1 MPMSTLFSGEKA
13 FKHIEKLAVEIGP
26 RQGGY
31 KEDWL
36 AAEYIESEFKEL
48 GLKTWRQEFEIK
60 TGHTTAQKLEILEP
74 YTETVECEGMS
85 MLGVSGPEGID
96 GELIRIETTD
106 EEYLTP
112 EIEGKIVITD
122 AVKRKNLELIA
133 KRKPLGFI
141 FIERHPRML
150 IKHFWGNFPQGK
162 DYGNFPSVR
171 VSFESGLR
179 LLKKDAKRARI
190 VVEAERDTKKTQ
202 NIIAELPGSTRPDE
216 VIVVGG
222 HYDSVPGVRGASDNA
237 GGTAMTLEL
246 ARVFKEKGSK
256 RTLRF
261 VAWGSEEIGM
271 DGSNL
276 YTKKLK
282 EDDKTAKEK
291 DEEAKTELDRHRL
304 CVNLDV
310 HGAMIGTNAAMIL
323 GTPMLSNSVKLLSR
337 ETGTVFD
344 VKEGVYSSDG
354 TPLSAVG
361 IPSVSFSRRS
371 GIDIMMHSVEDTIE
385 YLSPDALELQGIFI
399 EGWMT
404 RYVSEAAAFPFER
417 EIPKKL
423 RDEIKKYYEDWNEK
437 LP

>member
-1 MPMSTLFSGEKA
+1 
-13 FKHIEKLAVEIGP
+13 
-26 RQGGY
+26 
-31 KEDWL
+31 
-36 AAEYIESEFKEL
+36 
-48 GLKTWRQEFEIK
+48 
-60 TGHTTAQKLEILEP
+60 
-74 YTETVECEGMS
+74 
-85 MLGVSGPEGID
+85 
-96 GELIRIETTD
+96 
-106 EEYLTP
+106 
-112 EIEGKIVITD
+112 
-122 AVKRKNLELIA
+122 
-133 KRKPLGFI
+133 
-141 FIERHPRML
+141 ML
-150 IKHFWGNFPQGK
+150 IKYFWGNFPQGK

-179 LLKKDAKRARI
+179 LLKKGAKRARI

-202 NIIAELPGSTRPDE
+202 NIIVELPGSTRPDE
-216 VIVVGG
+216 VIVVGE

-237 GGTAMTLEL
+237 GGTVMTLEL

-261 VAWGSEEIGM
+261 VAWGSEEMGL

-276 YTKKLK
+276 YAKKLK

-291 DEEAKTELDRHRL
+291 DEDAETELDRHRL

-361 IPSVSFSRRS
+361 IPSVSFNRRS

-417 EIPKKL
+417 EIPEKL

>member
-1 MPMSTLFSGEKA
+1 MSTLFSGEKA

-261 VAWGSEEIGM
+261 VAWGSEEMGL

-276 YTKKLK
+276 YAKKLK